1 MKRPPDP
8 KAGRPQLVGDLV
20 SRFLQRAGLSARV
33 EAASILTDWPEL
45 VGPQIAA
52 VTRAQRL
59 SDDTLFVGVA
69 TSAWMME
76 LNLMKAELMRRI
88 NAGKRE
94 GRIRQIVFVMDEGST
109 VVSRQSPVTGRR
121 SAGGPPTDG

>member
-1 MKRPPDP
+1 MKRPPNP
-8 KAGRPQLVGDLV
+8 SAGRPQLVGDLV

-33 EAASILTDWPEL
+33 EAASILTEWPEL

-52 VTRAQRL
+52 VTSAQRL

-76 LNLMKAELMRRI
+76 LNLMKAELLRRI
-88 NAGKRE
+88 NAGKRQ
-94 GRIRQIVFVMDEGST
+94 GRIRQIVFVMDEAST
-109 VVSRQSPVTGRR
+109 VVSHRSSVDRR
-121 SAGGPPTDG
+121 RTTDDR

>member
-1 MKRPPDP
+1 VKRPPDP
-8 KAGRPQLVGDLV
+8 QAGRPQLVGDLV

-33 EAASILTDWPEL
+33 EAASILTEWSDL

-59 SDDTLFVGVA
+59 SDETLFVGVA

-76 LNLMKAELMRRI
+76 LNLMRAELLRRV

-94 GRIRQIVFVMDEGST
+94 GRIRQIVFVMDEASSAVG
-109 VVSRQSPVTGRR
+109 RQSSVSGRR
-121 SAGGPPTDG
+121 PIGDSPTDD